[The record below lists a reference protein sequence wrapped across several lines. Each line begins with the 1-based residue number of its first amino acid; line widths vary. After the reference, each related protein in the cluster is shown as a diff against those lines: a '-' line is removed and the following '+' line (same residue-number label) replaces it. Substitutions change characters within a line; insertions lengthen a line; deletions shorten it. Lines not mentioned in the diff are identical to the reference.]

1 MACAMGWGMPEGTKL
16 TPEQQEF
23 IERAGL
29 YFAHYHLSRIGGR
42 LLGLLLLTDRPLGIE
57 EMATTLG
64 VSRASVSTNIR
75 VTADLDLTEQVG
87 IPGDRRDYYRFSPE
101 AWQRGLEV
109 RIAGTL
115 QLRRIAE
122 QGLAALNPSDL
133 VASSRLAELV
143 DFCDFTIEE
152 QRATI
157 IRWQERREK
166 LHRAHPPPQ
175 QDAATDD

>member
-1 MACAMGWGMPEGTKL
+1 MSERNSL
-16 TPEQQEF
+16 TPEQQAF
-23 IERAGL
+23 IERVGL
-29 YFAHYHLSRIGGR
+29 YFAQYHLSRIGGR
-42 LLGLLLLTDRPLGIE
+42 LLGLLLLVDRPLGIE

-87 IPGDRRDYYRFSPE
+87 IPGDRRDYYRFHPE

-109 RIAGTL
+109 RIAGTT

-122 QGLAALNPSDL
+122 QGLAALNTRDTT
-133 VASSRLAELV
+133 ANDRLAELI

-152 QRATI
+152 QRAMI
-157 IRWQERREK
+157 VRWQERRDK

-175 QDAATDD
+175 QDVATAD

>member
-1 MACAMGWGMPEGTKL
+1 MVERGSL

-23 IERAGL
+23 IERVGL
-29 YFAHYHLSRIGGR
+29 YFAQYHLSRIGGR
-42 LLGLLLLTDRPLGIE
+42 LLGLLLLVDRPIGIE
-57 EMATTLG
+57 EMATLLG

-75 VTADLDLTEQVG
+75 VTADLELTERVG
-87 IPGDRRDYYRFSPE
+87 IPGDRRDYYRFHPE

-109 RIAGTL
+109 RIVGTL

-122 QGLAALNPSDL
+122 QGFAALNMPDTT
-133 VASSRLAELV
+133 ASKRLAELI

-152 QRATI
+152 QRAAI
-157 IRWQERREK
+157 IRWQERRDK

-175 QDAATDD
+175 QDAVTDD